1 MAHKLIKILFVGVG
15 SIAKR
20 HIRNLARV
28 SDKRK
33 IPIQIDIIRS
43 GHGSDLPDDICRLI
57 SEQYSLHDEVPF
69 DYDIAFI
76 TNPTSLHYEALKTYS
91 SHTRHIFIEKPIFDN
106 ADYDI
111 SALNLCE
118 DSIYYVA
125 CPLRY
130 SAVLQYVKNN
140 VDCTKAIAVRS
151 ICSSYLPDWRP
162 GTDYRSTYSAHKDLG
177 GGVSIDLIH
186 EWDYLTWLFG
196 TPSKVDA
203 VIGKYSDLKIDSD
216 DSALYVA
223 SNDHMTYELHLDYYG
238 RNTERLLQIFMPD
251 QTIEADLTNSKVIFR
266 CQGVEDKIIDLKEE
280 RDVFQIRELEH
291 FLDIVDGKCE
301 NDSDIEH
308 AVKVL
313 YLTQGVC

>member
-1 MAHKLIKILFVGVG
+1 MADKLMKILFVGVG

-33 IPIQIDIIRS
+33 IPIRIDIIRS
-43 GHGSDLPDDICRLI
+43 GHGSELPEDISGI
-57 SEQYSLHDEVPF
+57 IFEQYSLQDEVPS
-69 DYDIAFI
+69 DYDVAFI
-76 TNPTSLHYEALKTYS
+76 TNPTSLHYETIRTYS
-91 SHTRHIFIEKPIFDN
+91 SHTHYIFIEKPVFDN
-106 ADYDI
+106 VDYNI
-111 SALNLCE
+111 SELNLRE
-118 DSIYYVA
+118 DGIYYVA

-130 SAVLQYVKNN
+130 SAVLQYVKKN

-162 GTDYRSTYSAHKDLG
+162 GTDYRSTYSAHKGLG

-196 TPSKVDA
+196 EPSKVSSI
-203 VIGKYSDLKIDSD
+203 IGRYSSLEIDSD

-238 RNTERLLQIFMPD
+238 RKTERQLQIFMPD

-266 CQGVEDKIIDLKEE
+266 CQGVEDKVIDLTEE
-280 RDVFQIRELEH
+280 RDVFQARELEH
-291 FLDIVDGKCE
+291 FFDIIDGKCE
-301 NDSDIEH
+301 NDSGIEH

-313 YLTQGVC
+313 NLTQGVC